1 MLVNIHG
8 LGSFNSDEYILKR
21 TPPIIVIDQ
30 EEFKTMKEQ
39 LDANINREAAGLD
52 DITIKK
58 MLLTYYRGIYV
69 KDAEIY
75 IQLSD
80 EEKDV
85 DPFPYDT
92 EETKLGDKKEK
103 KPYLKTKGIVS
114 IENEEGVELDYWPE
128 DLLKQMYENEY
139 QPNVNKKYGDDVKEY
154 LSNCYTGGQNGEIQV
169 YAFTTQD
176 IEENYEYSND
186 KITGSSKS
194 SKGTGKFETVNYST
208 NITQYST
215 PVEFLVNLME
225 ITGSREYI
233 NAVMELVEKDSIVLT
248 LCNIEQKTVRKETIN
263 CNQNMKVNGKKE
275 IKLNCKFFTIEGN
288 SKKEVQDLTTVY
300 NSVDLDNGQKQMTV
314 TIKNKDNNRESKVV
328 EVDAGEF
335 KPTSNEQVY
344 LNENNNY
351 TGKFV
356 FIYNAYK
363 NITKEDTGKWKKTRT
378 QTDVEAKYDICVKS
392 VTTWAIDKHLS
403 NDFSVQKEEEKFSLD
418 EKNVENR
425 INSEDDVIIV
435 KQNDNEEEIYKEK
448 EKPEYFE
455 MDYKKST
462 ENGILGFQ
470 NSIYNYAIR
479 KKEKNYDYKDY
490 DFTEIKAKRTEIEKS
505 TLITKTTSYLPNE
518 IYVTTDNTDDFL
530 ALLSNGTGE
539 YKRGEKQ
546 SFVSKNAGGKVV
558 KYLDLYKGKARVGEL
573 LINGA
578 EMLFE
583 LLDSSQNSQGLSDVM
598 RYILWR
604 YSNIDYGITNV
615 DFSIFDTQGINSD
628 GGTVLGSTAEE
639 MVWYS
644 LRNKEYSEYAVA
656 GVMGNIYAESG
667 FDPRKIEGGSGIG
680 FGICQ
685 WSSSRRANLEKYA
698 TAKGTAANDI
708 YTQVEYLMAELSKG
722 GGSYASYQLKPT
734 TYSGKTYTPDM
745 WINANNIEDAT
756 KAFCYTFER
765 PELGKEHMDVRI
777 EKAKEYYNKYKGKT
791 IDDILE
797 TNDIQKRIAQIA
809 GNSGNYGISANGGK
823 CLAWVDDVYAA
834 ADAPVERVCCAF
846 CAGNSFSVSNDFS
859 KIPVGAAVYCDSST
873 PLGKKYGHVGIYIG
887 NGIVVD
893 NTKEKRPLT
902 KFLKG
907 TKTSCWGWAS
917 KQPVNAAYKIN
928 PGLINKGHH

>member
-1 MLVNIHG
+1 
-8 LGSFNSDEYILKR
+8 
-21 TPPIIVIDQ
+21 
-30 EEFKTMKEQ
+30 MKGQ

-69 KDAEIY
+69 KDADIYMEIP
-75 IQLSD
+75 D
-80 EEKDV
+80 EEYDDV
-85 DPFPYDT
+85 DAFPYEKT
-92 EETKLGDKKEK
+92 REKLDDEKKEK
-103 KPYLKTKGIVS
+103 GYLKTKGIVS
-114 IENEEGVELDYWPE
+114 IENEEGVELDYWPQ

-139 QPNVNKKYGDDVKEY
+139 QPNVDKGYGNDVKEY

-194 SKGTGKFETVNYST
+194 SNGTGKFETVNYST

-215 PVEFLVNLME
+215 PVGFLVNLME

-233 NAVMELVEKDSIVLT
+233 NAVMELVDEDSIVLT

-275 IKLNCKFFTIEGN
+275 IKLNCKFYTIEGN
-288 SKKEVQDLTTVY
+288 NKKEIQNLTTVY
-300 NSVDLDNGQKQMTV
+300 DSIDLDNGQKQTTV
-314 TIKNKDNNRESKVV
+314 TIKDNNRESKVI
-328 EVDAGEF
+328 EVDAGEL
-335 KPTSNEQVY
+335 KPTSNAQVY

-351 TGKFV
+351 TGKFI

-363 NITKEDTGKWKKTRT
+363 NITKEDTGEWKKTRT
-378 QTDVEAKYDICVKS
+378 KTDIEAKYDICVKS
-392 VTTWAIDKHLS
+392 VTTWSIDKHLS
-403 NDFSVQKEEEKFSLD
+403 DDFSVQKEEEKFSLD
-418 EKNVENR
+418 EKNVENM
-425 INSEDDVIIV
+425 ISSEDDVIIV
-435 KQNDNEEEIYKEK
+435 KQNNNEEEIYKKE

-470 NSIYNYAIR
+470 NSIYNYTIR
-479 KKEKNYDYKDY
+479 KKEENYDYKDY
-490 DFTEIKAKRTEIEKS
+490 DFTEIKTQRTEIEKS

-558 KYLDLYKGKARVGEL
+558 KYLDLYKGKTRVGEL

-583 LLDSSQNSQGLSDVM
+583 LLDSSQNTQGLSDVM
-598 RYILWR
+598 RYILWK
-604 YSNIDYGITNV
+604 YSNIDYGITDLN
-615 DFSIFDTQGINSD
+615 FSIFDTQGINSG
-628 GGTVLGSTAEE
+628 GGTVLGTTAEE
-639 MVWYS
+639 MVWCS
-644 LRNKEYSEYAVA
+644 LRNKGYSEYAVA

-667 FDPRKIEGGSGIG
+667 FNPGKIEGGSGIG

-685 WSSSRRANLEKYA
+685 WSFSRRANLEKYA

-708 YTQVEYLMAELSKG
+708 YTQVEYLMAELSKSG
-722 GGSYASYQLKPT
+722 GNYASYQLMVT

-765 PELGKEHMDVRI
+765 PELGKEHMNVRI
-777 EKAKEYYNKYKGKT
+777 NKAKEYYNKYKGKT
-791 IDDILE
+791 IDDISGV
-797 TNDIQKRIAQIA
+797 NDIQKRIAQIA
-809 GNSGNYGISANGGK
+809 QKSGNYGIVAEKGK
-823 CLAWVDDVYAA
+823 CLGWVDDVYVAA
-834 ADAPVERVCCAF
+834 GAPVERVCCAF
-846 CAGNSFSVSNDFS
+846 CAGNSFSVSKDFS
-859 KIPVGAAVYCDSST
+859 KIPVGAAIYCDSST
-873 PLGKKYGHVGIYIG
+873 AAGKKYGHVGIYIG
-887 NGIVVD
+887 NGNVAD
-893 NTKEKRPLT
+893 NIGYVRIQPLN
-902 KFLKG
+902 KFLEG

-917 KQPVNAAYKIN
+917 KQPVNASYKIN